1 MELREPKTSVS
12 ATISY
17 AVVLR
22 ITRVAVRLPSASVC
36 LTPVYPQKPVAHL
49 FLAGV
54 RKRLCRRHREGGLP
68 QDTPKHEKCDQDAS
82 PELATSDVGGL
93 GFTSFRHR
101 NFSPRAKV
109 APGDPGYGVVEGDIM
124 GNSPTAAQEGNPT
137 RPSAPP
143 PPPPRS
149 SWPGVENTHPRGDIS
164 IRGGDSGAGE
174 NGQNRPLSAFLSFGG
189 PSPGPGGDPWALPW
203 PSLPLDRPRQRL
215 RSRPALRGPRQEC
228 ERLSGAE
235 RTAPAGGGCLL
246 TLSPPLWS
254 TSRT

>member
-124 GNSPTAAQEGNPT
+124 GNSPQPRKRVTQ
-137 RPSAPP
+137 RDRRHPP
-143 PPPPRS
+143 
-149 SWPGVENTHPRGDIS
+149 HP
-164 IRGGDSGAGE
+164 
-174 NGQNRPLSAFLSFGG
+174 
-189 PSPGPGGDPWALPW
+189 LP
-203 PSLPLDRPRQRL
+203 
-215 RSRPALRGPRQEC
+215 
-228 ERLSGAE
+228 
-235 RTAPAGGGCLL
+235 APAGRGWKTLTQGGTFLFAAVTPERAKTARIGL
-246 TLSPPLWS
+246 
-254 TSRT
+254 